1 MVIMA
6 SLSKLIFVFVY
17 SLNNAPF
24 WHFAHT
30 LEGNTA
36 KYQLEISL
44 RPLDSFF
51 DGYVK
56 ENDTYSMPEPSHN
69 CIHANGQNL
78 LNSTKKWSCPEL
90 LKV

>member
-17 SLNNAPF
+17 SLNNAPL

-30 LEGNTA
+30 LEGNSA

-44 RPLDSFF
+44 RPLDSLFESF
-51 DGYVK
+51 
-56 ENDTYSMPEPSHN
+56 
-69 CIHANGQNL
+69 
-78 LNSTKKWSCPEL
+78 
-90 LKV
+90 

>member
-44 RPLDSFF
+44 IPPDSLFG
-51 DGYVK
+51 GYVK
-56 ENDTYSMPEPSHN
+56 ENENHN
-69 CIHANGQNL
+69 L
-78 LNSTKKWSCPEL
+78 STKLCMSRTSYMI
-90 LKV
+90 